1 MNRWRAVAI
10 GALFTGALLAQ
21 QQSGAAQVVLGAKL
35 GMTWAN
41 IDEDP
46 EELETGSLSSFGGGG
61 FLRFGLGG
69 ISIQTELLALT
80 RGAEFEDDE
89 LDGSL
94 KLKLNYIDVSALLR
108 LALGSEASFTP
119 YLLVG
124 PSLGFEISCD
134 VEFDS
139 DAGDFSDDCDDDEDL
154 FERSSTDFGLTGG
167 VGFELPLGP
176 GNVLLEGRYTFGL
189 TDLAKEDNTSAK
201 NRSFGIFLGYAVPL
215 GGSR

>member
-1 MNRWRAVAI
+1 MNRWRAIAV
-10 GALFTGALLAQ
+10 GALITGALLAE
-21 QQSGAAQVVLGAKL
+21 QQSSAAQVVLGAKV

-46 EELETGSLSSFGGGG
+46 EELDTGSLSSIGGGG

-94 KLKLNYIDVSALLR
+94 QLKLNYIDVSALLR

-134 VEFDS
+134 VEFES
-139 DAGDFSDDCDDDEDL
+139 DAGDFSSDCDDEEDL

-176 GNVLLEGRYTFGL
+176 GNVLVEGRYTFGL